1 LTDWEDFSVLDLGRL
16 KQVLRYPVIIDGR
29 NLYSLEAMK
38 NSGLMYVSMGRPTV
52 QPSTFASKKQ
62 EFGEFAK

>member
-1 LTDWEDFSVLDLGRL
+1 LGRL